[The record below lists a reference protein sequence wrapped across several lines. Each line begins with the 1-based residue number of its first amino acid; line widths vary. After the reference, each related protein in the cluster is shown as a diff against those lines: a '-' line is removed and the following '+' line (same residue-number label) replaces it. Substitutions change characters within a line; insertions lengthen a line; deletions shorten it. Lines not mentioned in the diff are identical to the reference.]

1 MQCETPA
8 DTDVLGGML
17 NTGQDLGE
25 GESTAA
31 TLGERD

>member
-17 NTGQDLGE
+17 NIEQDLGE
-25 GESTAA
+25 GESKVV
-31 TLGERD
+31 TLRERD